1 MSSISSRSITARLAQ
16 FAFAVTLAAA
26 AGCTTTS
33 SHDTGSS
40 VEHRHEINSGVNA
53 TLPRLYQSAPESRQL
68 VERAAGILVFPSVL
82 GVSLGVGV
90 EHGEGALRVAD
101 KTVGYYTTTSGS
113 IGLQAGAQSQAI
125 VFLFMTP
132 DALAKFRDSNGW
144 TAGVDAT
151 VAVAHMGA
159 NGGIDTATAQAPV
172 VGFVLTNTGLMAGVS
187 LEGTKVAKANL

>member
-1 MSSISSRSITARLAQ
+1 MTSTTRSVTARLAH
-16 FAFAVTLAAA
+16 FAFAVTLAAV

-33 SHDTGSS
+33 SHDTGNSAD
-40 VEHRHEINSGVNA
+40 HRHEINSGVTA

-68 VERAAGILVFPSVL
+68 VERAVGILVFPSVL

-90 EHGEGALRVAD
+90 EHGDGALRVSD
-101 KTVGYYTTTSGS
+101 KTVAYYETTSGS

-132 DALAKFRDSNGW
+132 DALAKFRASDGW

-172 VGFVLTNTGLMAGVS
+172 VGFVLTNSGLMAGVS
-187 LEGTKVAKANL
+187 FEGTKVSKVNL

>member
-1 MSSISSRSITARLAQ
+1 MTFSTKPNAARIAHLAL
-16 FAFAVTLAAA
+16 AATLAAM

-33 SHDTGSS
+33 SRDTGSS
-40 VEHRHEINSGVNA
+40 VDHRREINSGVTA

-68 VERAAGILVFPSVL
+68 VERAVGILVFPSVL

-90 EHGEGALRVAD
+90 EHGDGALRVSD
-101 KTVGYYTTTSGS
+101 KTVAYYETTSGS

-132 DALAKFRDSNGW
+132 DALTKFRASQGW

-172 VGFVLTNTGLMAGVS
+172 VGFVLTNSGLMAGVS
-187 LEGTKVAKANL
+187 LEGTKVSKVDL